1 MNAHRLVAL
10 VLLLTVTLSAFS
22 SQPGNPDALLGKWL
36 SSRKKNQV
44 QIYKQGNKY
53 YGKLVWMAEPNDPL
67 TNKPK
72 VDDQNPDEKLRNRPL
87 LNLLI
92 LSNLVY
98 KGGNVWAE
106 GQIYNP
112 EDGKTY
118 SCDLTLKDENSM
130 DFHGFILGMP
140 FLGKTKTWTR
150 VK

>member
-1 MNAHRLVAL
+1 MNAYRLTAL
-10 VLLLTVTLSAFS
+10 VLLLLLTLSAYAP
-22 SQPGNPDALLGKWL
+22 QPDNADLLVGKWL

-53 YGKLVWMAEPNDPL
+53 YGRLVWMAEPTDPA

-72 VDDQNPDEKLRNRPL
+72 LDSQNPEEKLRNRPL
-87 LNLLI
+87 LNLVMVTN
-92 LSNLVY
+92 LSY
-98 KGGNVWAE
+98 KGNNVWSD

-118 SCDLTLKDENSM
+118 SCDLTLKDPNSL
-130 DFHGFILGMP
+130 DLHGYIMGIP